1 MIIIH
6 VEPICLAPP
15 VLAPPKLSAVAQHHL
30 NISKLFFYNL
40 VAENFTG
47 FSSSEAALRLMG
59 G

>member
-40 VAENFTG
+40 VAENFPVVVI
-47 FSSSEAALRLMG
+47 
-59 G
+59 

>member
-40 VAENFTG
+40 VAENFPVVVVEEL
-47 FSSSEAALRLMG
+47 SIVPES
-59 G
+59 